1 MERKLTSHL
10 AYQLHFSSS
19 CMVEGDPGDVG
30 LGINKGPAWPSQDE
44 ALSHFS
50 LKRVYEQ
57 VIHQGVLGRAKLSP
71 VSESI
76 SLPWI

>member
-10 AYQLHFSSS
+10 SYQLHFSSS